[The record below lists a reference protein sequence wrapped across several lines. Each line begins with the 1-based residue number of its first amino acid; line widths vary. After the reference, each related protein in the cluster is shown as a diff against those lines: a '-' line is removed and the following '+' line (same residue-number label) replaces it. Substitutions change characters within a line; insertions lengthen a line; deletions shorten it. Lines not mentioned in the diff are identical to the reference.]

1 MRHITVA
8 LLACAMASTATLEQ
22 YGSVTYR
29 SDSLAGSSARTEITW
44 GALLETGPLQLE
56 VQDSYLVSDSGGT
69 VPRWTREGND
79 LLVSARASFDRFLLR
94 PDLRWRT
101 AVAGDSILLGPPVA
115 EPVSQGD
122 VIRPGGTLE
131 ADLGSVHLY
140 GFGRHWKRDMYTADG
155 LEAGWT
161 STGYGGGGTWNT
173 PMGAILGVSGV
184 SRSHDAD
191 FGDLYSDWS
200 RLDLSLASRPLELP
214 TRTMVMAD
222 LQYSQYTGEDYT
234 GAEIADRVFGRV
246 RAVQS
251 LSTTVSYNMT
261 MAVAMDHHE
270 DHWTVAKGMAGARML
285 FMLDRGGSVPS
296 ILNIGSS
303 FSSSVVSTT
312 CLDIF
317 SRTHIYRGISLLG
330 RIDARR
336 TPTDIAGAPQTRRSV
351 VLGGGL
357 EYQMGKN
364 LRCWT
369 MIEQERTEY
378 QEVENWGRFRAGL
391 DVFPGVLEL

>member
-1 MRHITVA
+1 MRYIAIFLFVSAT
-8 LLACAMASTATLEQ
+8 AMAATLEQ
-22 YGSVTYR
+22 YGGVTYR
-29 SDSLAGSSARTEITW
+29 SDSLAGSPARTEITW
-44 GALLETGPLQLE
+44 GALLDTGPLQLE

-94 PDLRWRT
+94 PDLRWQT
-101 AVAGDSILLGPPVA
+101 AMKGDSILLGPPFA
-115 EPVSQGD
+115 DPVSQGD
-122 VIRPGGTLE
+122 VLRPGGTLE

-140 GFGRHWKRDMYTADG
+140 GFGRYWQRDMYTADG

-161 STGYGGGGTWNT
+161 STGYGGGGTWTT

-191 FGDLYSDWS
+191 FKELYSDWS
-200 RLDLSLASRPLELP
+200 RLDLSLASRPLQLP
-214 TRTMVMAD
+214 ARTMVMAD
-222 LQYSQYTGEDYT
+222 LEYSLYTGEDYT
-234 GAEIADRVFGRV
+234 GAEIADRVSGRV

-285 FMLDRGGSVPS
+285 FILDRGGRVPS
-296 ILNIGSS
+296 TLNIGSS
-303 FSSSVVSTT
+303 FSSSVLSTT

-317 SRTHIYRGISLLG
+317 SRAHIYRGISLLG

-336 TPTDIAGAPQTRRSV
+336 TPTDIAGAPETRRSV

-364 LRCWT
+364 LRCWM

-378 QEVENWGRFRAGL
+378 QDVENWGRIRGGL

>member
-1 MRHITVA
+1 MRHLIAILILSFVGLGAELT
-8 LLACAMASTATLEQ
+8 Q
-22 YGSVTYR
+22 YGGVTFR
-29 SDSLAGSSARTEITW
+29 SDSMPGSRARTELTW
-44 GALLETGPLQLE
+44 AAVLRTGSLELAVE
-56 VQDSYLVSDSGGT
+56 DEYLTSDSGGT
-69 VPRWTREGND
+69 VPRWTRGEND

-101 AVAGDSILLGPPVA
+101 AVEGDSILLGVPFADPI
-115 EPVSQGD
+115 SQGD

-140 GFGRHWKRDMYTADG
+140 GFGRYWTRDMYTADG

-161 STGYGGGGTWNT
+161 STGYGGGGTWTT

-184 SRSHDAD
+184 SRSHHAD
-191 FGDLYSDWS
+191 FGELYSDWS
-200 RLDLSLASRPLELP
+200 RLDLSLASRPLQLP
-214 TRTMVMAD
+214 ARTMVMAD
-222 LQYSQYTGEDYT
+222 LEYSLYTGEDYT
-234 GAEIADRVFGRV
+234 GAEIADRVSGRV

-285 FMLDRGGSVPS
+285 FILDRGGRVPS
-296 ILNIGSS
+296 TLNIGSS
-303 FSSSVVSTT
+303 FSSSVLSTT

-317 SRTHIYRGISLLG
+317 SRAHIYRGVSLLG

-336 TPTDIAGAPQTRRSV
+336 TPTDIAGAPETRRSL

>member
-1 MRHITVA
+1 MRHITIA
-8 LLACAMASTATLEQ
+8 LLTCAVAAAATLDQ

-29 SDSLAGSSARTEITW
+29 SDSLPGSPARTEVTW
-44 GALLETGPLQLE
+44 GAILESGPLQVKL
-56 VQDSYLVSDSGGT
+56 QDRYLLSDSGGT

-79 LLVSARASFDRFLLR
+79 LLVSARASFNRFLLR
-94 PDLRWRT
+94 PDLRWQT
-101 AVAGDSILLGPPVA
+101 ALEGDSILLGAPFA
-115 EPVSQGD
+115 DPVSQGD
-122 VIRPGGTLE
+122 VMRPGGMLE
-131 ADLGSVHLY
+131 ADLGDFHLY
-140 GFGRHWKRDMYTADG
+140 GFGRYWQRDMYAADG
-155 LEAGWT
+155 MEAGWT
-161 STGYGGGGTWNT
+161 STGYGGGGTWTT
-173 PMGAILGVSGV
+173 PLGAILGVSGV
-184 SRSHDAD
+184 SRSHDAALRE
-191 FGDLYSDWS
+191 LYSDWS
-200 RLDLSLASRPLELP
+200 RLDLSLATRPLSLP

-222 LQYSQYTGEDYT
+222 MEYSLYTGEDYT
-234 GAEIADRVFGRV
+234 GAEIADRVSGRV

-270 DHWTVAKGMAGARML
+270 DHWSVAKGMAGARML
-285 FMLDRGGSVPS
+285 FILGRGGRVPS

-303 FSSSVVSTT
+303 FSSSVLSTT

-317 SRTHIYRGISLLG
+317 SRAHIYRGVSLLG

-351 VLGGGL
+351 VLGAGL

-378 QEVENWGRFRAGL
+378 RDVENWGRFRAGL